1 MLIRFMVA
9 SSASF
14 SGVSIWTA
22 INFIFLCVPA
32 GFLATLFVSRYY
44 GDTYFHITLVEV
56 IGFLGMMAGGL
67 LISTWGGFK
76 RHTKT
81 LLVGMVSFGLLATL
95 MGSVKNFYMY
105 LVLMAVYEVA
115 LTMVQTVSTTL
126 LQENSTPEMSGRVFG
141 LFGAAYSSLLP
152 IDMVV
157 FGLLADKTS
166 MRLLMV
172 MSGGL
177 LILLAVV
184 MFMDKSLQ
192 DLFNFYFCSGNE
204 LGHCSQRWGRLGKK
218 SLHLRRL
225 PSVGLPPTSSF
236 TIHNAHIIPWKVWYH
251 TRLKTH
257 SWVMN
262 TPPSDTVGVQ
272 ILPLTRFVSWFC
284 PVCICLVT

>member
-1 MLIRFMVA
+1 M
-9 SSASF
+9 
-14 SGVSIWTA
+14 
-22 INFIFLCVPA
+22 
-32 GFLATLFVSRYY
+32 FVSRYY

-204 LGHCSQRWGRLGKK
+204 LGHCSQR
-218 SLHLRRL
+218 
-225 PSVGLPPTSSF
+225 
-236 TIHNAHIIPWKVWYH
+236 
-251 TRLKTH
+251 
-257 SWVMN
+257 
-262 TPPSDTVGVQ
+262 
-272 ILPLTRFVSWFC
+272 
-284 PVCICLVT
+284 

>member
-1 MLIRFMVA
+1 
-9 SSASF
+9 
-14 SGVSIWTA
+14 
-22 INFIFLCVPA
+22 
-32 GFLATLFVSRYY
+32 
-44 GDTYFHITLVEV
+44 
-56 IGFLGMMAGGL
+56 
-67 LISTWGGFK
+67 
-76 RHTKT
+76 
-81 LLVGMVSFGLLATL
+81 

-204 LGHCSQRWGRLGKK
+204 LGHCSQR
-218 SLHLRRL
+218 
-225 PSVGLPPTSSF
+225 
-236 TIHNAHIIPWKVWYH
+236 
-251 TRLKTH
+251 
-257 SWVMN
+257 
-262 TPPSDTVGVQ
+262 
-272 ILPLTRFVSWFC
+272 
-284 PVCICLVT
+284 

>member
-1 MLIRFMVA
+1 M
-9 SSASF
+9 
-14 SGVSIWTA
+14 
-22 INFIFLCVPA
+22 
-32 GFLATLFVSRYY
+32 FVSRYY

-141 LFGAAYSSLLP
+141 LFGTAYSSLLP
-152 IDMVV
+152 IDIGRVRS
-157 FGLLADKTS
+157 LADKTS

-177 LILLAVV
+177 ANL
-184 MFMDKSLQ
+184 
-192 DLFNFYFCSGNE
+192 
-204 LGHCSQRWGRLGKK
+204 
-218 SLHLRRL
+218 
-225 PSVGLPPTSSF
+225 VGSCD
-236 TIHNAHIIPWKVWYH
+236 VY
-251 TRLKTH
+251 
-257 SWVMN
+257 
-262 TPPSDTVGVQ
+262 GQ
-272 ILPLTRFVSWFC
+272 ILTRFVQFLFLQWK
-284 PVCICLVT
+284 

>member
-1 MLIRFMVA
+1 
-9 SSASF
+9 
-14 SGVSIWTA
+14 
-22 INFIFLCVPA
+22 
-32 GFLATLFVSRYY
+32 
-44 GDTYFHITLVEV
+44 
-56 IGFLGMMAGGL
+56 MAGGL

-81 LLVGMVSFGLLATL
+81 LLVGMVSFVLLATL

-204 LGHCSQRWGRLGKK
+204 LGHCSQR
-218 SLHLRRL
+218 
-225 PSVGLPPTSSF
+225 
-236 TIHNAHIIPWKVWYH
+236 
-251 TRLKTH
+251 
-257 SWVMN
+257 
-262 TPPSDTVGVQ
+262 
-272 ILPLTRFVSWFC
+272 
-284 PVCICLVT
+284 